1 MKFLNKNKYYILL
14 AIIIIIIIV
23 IGIFIYYNNYNVKL
37 KLMKL
42 SEYYVDY
49 NHFITTDKIYDHHK
63 SINNNKIRYI
73 KTDFIKNR
81 DNNDIIHIEKW
92 NREEDT
98 YDINTNNLHVIITG
112 HSDYDISNNELPI
125 INKDNII
132 KWFSVNM
139 NIRNPKCI
147 SIPLGITNKNEIGSK
162 THKIIGNYDKIY
174 NISRLTK
181 PDKNLAYLNINVH
194 TFPEERNKVYNTYKN
209 KHWVTLDEPKVSLD
223 GHESYLN
230 NIYSHK
236 FIFAPRGNGI
246 DTHRI
251 WESLYLRSIP
261 IVKKCIGMEQFYDL
275 PILFVDNWDNITE
288 EYLHN
293 KYDEIMSKNYPL
305 YKLNIDYWKNMISN
319 VKLKY

>member
-1 MKFLNKNKYYILL
+1 MKINIDIYCILL
-14 AIIIIIIIV
+14 VLIIIISAIL
-23 IGIFIYYNNYNVKL
+23 IYYNYNLKDEM

-49 NHFITTDKIYDHHK
+49 DHFITTDKIYNHYK
-63 SINNNKIRYI
+63 NYYKNNKKIRYI

-81 DNNDIIHIEKW
+81 YNNDIIQIKKW
-92 NREEDT
+92 NRVEPTE
-98 YDINTNNLHVIITG
+98 DININNLDVIITG

-139 NIRNPKCI
+139 NIKHPKCT
-147 SIPLGITNKNEIGSK
+147 SIPLGITNKDENTNI
-162 THKIIGNYDKIY
+162 HKIIGNYDKIY
-174 NISRLTK
+174 NISRK
-181 PDKNLAYLNINVH
+181 PKSYKNLAYLNINVN

-209 KHWVTLDEPKVSLD
+209 KHWVTLDEPKISVN

-293 KYDEIMSKNYPL
+293 KYNEIMNKKYPL
-305 YKLNIDYWKNMISN
+305 YKLNIDYWKNIIST
-319 VKLKY
+319 VIT